1 MYGLVLSPGF
11 LRATKNALFL
21 NLLYRSLKRCEAATA
36 AALAKRVLQSA
47 LLMPA
52 NMAAALLVV
61 VSAAM
66 AERGGLPRE
75 QIDGLEEIPAEIAVE
90 GGLEEEKKEK
100 MEEESEKASEDEDE
114 DEEEVDND
122 KIDKEGEEGED
133 EDEVKNLDDSFFSS
147 DASDNESDNES
158 DAESPKE
165 PEEPKEPKE
174 PEAVEATE
182 EKKEE
187 TPTQPAVRYNLSARD
202 PAFSGADKT
211 LFFELTLLTRHYHPT
226 VAAFARRLLAG
237 ETIACASDPLADFSN
252 KAFLD
257 KFAYKHAKKRDI
269 ENARDR
275 GAQAL
280 QPKKRGALAAPVNSE
295 EFLRQRE
302 EDVAVEDKF
311 FYQFFKEQA
320 RRHPK
325 KKKETRDDAEEEAAM
340 DAFAEGL
347 AEDMMEHRVG
357 EEDEDVDEDFGDL
370 QEQFEDEENG
380 HFLQEGEEAPS
391 DEDEDEE
398 EEEEE
403 EEGDDGRMVL
413 DEGDNGSRKKT
424 QDHKKKM
431 KSLYASAEEFEA
443 MLAEAAQAREEME
456 KKRQQKRGNRGG
468 RGGRGGK
475 RGGFRGKRRRWSV
488 CCNKQER
495 LPSSYGKTS
504 SVASRSI
511 HEFDNKTPT
520 TSICDRS
527 LTLIFKSQYWWFSG
541 TMLPTSMFRYCS
553 SAREKSPRRREERM
567 ETRDWMTDS
576 GM

>member
-1 MYGLVLSPGF
+1 MLSPGF

-90 GGLEEEKKEK
+90 GGLEEEKEK
-100 MEEESEKASEDEDE
+100 MEEESEKASEDEDEDE

-158 DAESPKE
+158 DAES
-165 PEEPKEPKE
+165 PKEPKE

-391 DEDEDEE
+391 DEDEEE
-398 EEEEE
+398 DEEEEE

-495 LPSSYGKTS
+495 LPSSYGKMS

-553 SAREKSPRRREERM
+553 SAREKSPRRREERI